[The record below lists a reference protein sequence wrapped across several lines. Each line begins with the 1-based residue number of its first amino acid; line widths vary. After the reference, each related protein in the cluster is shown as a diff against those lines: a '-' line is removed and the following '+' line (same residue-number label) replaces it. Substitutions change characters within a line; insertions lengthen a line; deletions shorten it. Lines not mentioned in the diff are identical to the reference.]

1 MIKKRAIIIGA
12 GPAGLT
18 AGIELLKTGNF
29 EVTVIE
35 RDAVVGGLAKTTDYK
50 GCKYDIGPH
59 HFITDSSK
67 IQT

>member
-35 RDAVVGGLAKTTDYK
+35 RDAVW
-50 GCKYDIGPH
+50 GPGDRAAGH
-59 HFITDSSK
+59 PVHP
-67 IQT
+67 